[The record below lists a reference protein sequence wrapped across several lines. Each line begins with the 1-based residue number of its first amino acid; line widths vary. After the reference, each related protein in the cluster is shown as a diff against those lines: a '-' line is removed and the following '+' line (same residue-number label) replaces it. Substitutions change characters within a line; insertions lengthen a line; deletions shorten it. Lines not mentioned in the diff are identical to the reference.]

1 MSNPVPTFSL
11 AYTTARP
18 HAVAQIINLW
28 NSRSKNKDHEWVV
41 SVDDGTPEEVLKS
54 LEGIATKLE
63 GCKGYS
69 LVINKGPKNCV
80 AGWNAAAENTTGKV
94 IIAVSDD
101 FVPPQ
106 DWDQVL
112 LDLKPEGWIDGEHV
126 VHVNDGFIGHLFTL
140 AILTRKRMERFGY
153 MWYPGYESM
162 FVDTE
167 FGDRAHQDGV
177 VIEAMHLLF
186 EHCHHCNGKRPKD
199 TADANHENQVRWKRG
214 EMLYNYRKSVGFPID
229 VGPKA
234 GSEGPPKTADR
245 KYCAYLQITKDD
257 FCLAEV
263 CKRMIEEGVTD
274 FFFSVPS
281 EYWDGKPLKPS
292 DLQEIAEATKEIQDA
307 GGKVNTKIFKVA
319 FYRFPGDTR
328 IDTETRLRNDALAW
342 IRAAGFVH
350 ILIVDGDELW
360 LPGTLPLIDSI
371 VAQGVPAIS
380 CRMVPVCGLPG
391 CPVDQAQ
398 DLAVVYIGGACQFK
412 ACRTPVVKQSI
423 IQSPRIIH
431 FTGTRRTMEEII
443 EKHRVSGHYDDKE
456 YDFEGWL
463 EHILPNIK
471 PGFTRTW
478 PNGTVGVHM
487 YQPYNPWPRFRDW
500 RPEEYAAIP
509 EKLRSYLVPMATT

>member
-1 MSNPVPTFSL
+1 M
-11 AYTTARP
+11 
-18 HAVAQIINLW
+18 
-28 NSRSKNKDHEWVV
+28 D
-41 SVDDGTPEEVLKS
+41 
-54 LEGIATKLE
+54 
-63 GCKGYS
+63 
-69 LVINKGPKNCV
+69 
-80 AGWNAAAENTTGKV
+80 
-94 IIAVSDD
+94 
-101 FVPPQ
+101 
-106 DWDQVL
+106 
-112 LDLKPEGWIDGEHV
+112 
-126 VHVNDGFIGHLFTL
+126 
-140 AILTRKRMERFGY
+140 KR
-153 MWYPGYESM
+153 
-162 FVDTE
+162 T
-167 FGDRAHQDGV
+167 
-177 VIEAMHLLF
+177 
-186 EHCHHCNGKRPKD
+186 
-199 TADANHENQVRWKRG
+199 
-214 EMLYNYRKSVGFPID
+214 
-229 VGPKA
+229 
-234 GSEGPPKTADR
+234 
-245 KYCAYLQITKDD
+245 
-257 FCLAEV
+257 
-263 CKRMIEEGVTD
+263 
-274 FFFSVPS
+274 
-281 EYWDGKPLKPS
+281 
-292 DLQEIAEATKEIQDA
+292 
-307 GGKVNTKIFKVA
+307 
-319 FYRFPGDTR
+319 DTR

-412 ACRTPVVKQSI
+412 ACRTPVVKQFI